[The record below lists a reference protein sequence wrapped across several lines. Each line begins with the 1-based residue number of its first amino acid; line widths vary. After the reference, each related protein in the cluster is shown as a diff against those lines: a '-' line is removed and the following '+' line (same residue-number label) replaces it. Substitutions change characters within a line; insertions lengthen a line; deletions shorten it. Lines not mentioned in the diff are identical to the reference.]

1 MSSRARRMI
10 DSVLIK
16 DNNVLNSTKSAI
28 TNCSNSGAISSTS
41 MPADQ
46 TSQED
51 TGILFI
57 ITYYI

>member
-10 DSVLIK
+10 DSVFK
-16 DNNVLNSTKSAI
+16 DNNVHDSTKSTI
-28 TNCSNSGAISSTS
+28 TKVSNIGSISSTS
-41 MPADQ
+41 MPVDQ

-57 ITYYI
+57 IT